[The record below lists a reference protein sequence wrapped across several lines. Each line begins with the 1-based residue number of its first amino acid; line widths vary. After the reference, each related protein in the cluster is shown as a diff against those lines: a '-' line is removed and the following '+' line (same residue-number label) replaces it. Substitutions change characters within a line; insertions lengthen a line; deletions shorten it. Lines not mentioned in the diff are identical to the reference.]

1 MIIIYY
7 KHFHNC
13 SCFKT
18 TNIYCFCSLGHR
30 QTGLALRLWAAFRGV
45 SLFWNPGWSSSDP
58 VAHPSHLSGQR
69 PKSVG
74 RYQWSHAVQTLS
86 RNWCCH
92 LHPQLQIHACPC
104 FKVSGVRC
112 TPTWN
117 EDPATFCV
125 QEAGGYPWYRKEWR
139 AGKTNR
145 LYSPQDAAPQ
155 SFLYSQR
162 IARFTR
168 LQSLSFSLLKI

>member
-18 TNIYCFCSLGHR
+18 TNIYCFCSLSHR
-30 QTGLALRLWAAFRGV
+30 KLDFPSDCGLHSGLCLCSGTQDEAAV
-45 SLFWNPGWSSSDP
+45 T
-58 VAHPSHLSGQR
+58 PSHLSGQR

-74 RYQWSHAVQTLS
+74 RYQWSHAKKTLS
-86 RNWCCH
+86 LELALSPPPTTTDPCLPLFQSQWCEMYTH
-92 LHPQLQIHACPC
+92 LEWGRCNVQCP
-104 FKVSGVRC
+104 RAWRI
-112 TPTWN
+112 PL
-117 EDPATFCV
+117 V
-125 QEAGGYPWYRKEWR
+125 QEGVESWE
-139 AGKTNR
+139 TQQ

-155 SFLYSQR
+155 SFLHSQR
-162 IARFTR
+162 IARVTR